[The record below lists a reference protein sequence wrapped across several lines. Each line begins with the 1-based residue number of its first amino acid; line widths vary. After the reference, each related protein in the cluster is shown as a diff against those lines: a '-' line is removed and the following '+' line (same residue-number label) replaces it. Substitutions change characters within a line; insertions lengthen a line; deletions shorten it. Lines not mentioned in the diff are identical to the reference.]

1 VEGRARKPE
10 ATFEKLLA
18 RCERLRPGGL
28 SFDELRE
35 LARRYRATLA
45 RLARLREQGDD
56 DEAIRHLNSL
66 CARAHAHLAIT
77 PAAAVSGPPLLAR
90 IPEALARTWW
100 AQLSAWALL
109 ILGITAGAALVSN
122 DPRAVYGLVP
132 ATLGYEPDVLDRL
145 LSSPEARAHFL
156 ARSETPASAN
166 LLFGSWLFAN
176 NTRVG
181 LLAFATGMLAG
192 IPTVLLAVYN
202 GVTVGA
208 LGAVFFR
215 DELPVD
221 FLAWILPHGVPELT
235 AVTLCVAGGLVLG
248 GAIAA
253 PGRKTRAEA
262 LREAAPGAEDPG
274 RGAARGGALGA
285 AALRGVGALL
295 PAGRA
300 HRELRTGVGA
310 RHPLSSRDRWSDERT
325 GRCGA
330 PGHPLARAARAQGER
345 LDPDAHGAAAPS
357 GVAAVAKRQVAI
369 EHWSRQ
375 PIRCEVEGM
384 ETPAPQGQ
392 QSPLALA
399 QQVLEHDPAQ
409 RSLDPGA

>member
-1 VEGRARKPE
+1 
-10 ATFEKLLA
+10 
-18 RCERLRPGGL
+18 
-28 SFDELRE
+28 
-35 LARRYRATLA
+35 
-45 RLARLREQGDD
+45 
-56 DEAIRHLNSL
+56 
-66 CARAHAHLAIT
+66 
-77 PAAAVSGPPLLAR
+77 VSGPPLLAR
-90 IPEALARTWW
+90 IPEALAKTWR
-100 AQLSAWALL
+100 AQLAAWALL
-109 ILGITAGAALVSN
+109 LLGITAGAALVSN
-122 DPRAVYGLVP
+122 DPQAVYGLVP
-132 ATLGYEPDVLDRL
+132 TTLGYEPDVLDRL

-262 LREAAPGAEDPG
+262 LREAA
-274 RGAARGGALGA
+274 RSALLLFA
-285 AALRGVGALL
+285 VSVPFFLLAALI
-295 PAGRA
+295 
-300 HRELRTGVGA
+300 EL
-310 RHPLSSRDRWSDERT
+310 H
-325 GRCGA
+325 
-330 PGHPLARAARAQGER
+330 
-345 LDPDAHGAAAPS
+345 
-357 GVAAVAKRQVAI
+357 
-369 EHWSRQ
+369 
-375 PIRCEVEGM
+375 
-384 ETPAPQGQ
+384 TPAPLAIAGAMCVLVAAGLLATRWLARRENRASAWIQTLTE
-392 QSPLALA
+392 PLPPQA
-399 QQVLEHDPAQ
+399 
-409 RSLDPGA
+409 SLP

>member
-253 PGRKTRAEA
+253 PGRRTRAEA
-262 LREAAPGAEDPG
+262 LREAA
-274 RGAARGGALGA
+274 RSALLLFA
-285 AALRGVGALL
+285 VSVPFFLLAALIESFVRESALDTPARLAIAGAMCVLVAAGLL
-295 PAGRA
+295 A
-300 HRELRTGVGA
+300 T
-310 RHPLSSRDRWSDERT
+310 RW
-325 GRCGA
+325 
-330 PGHPLARAARAQGER
+330 LARRENRASAWIQTLTEP
-345 LDPDAHGAAAPS
+345 LP
-357 GVAAVAKRQVAI
+357 
-369 EHWSRQ
+369 
-375 PIRCEVEGM
+375 
-384 ETPAPQGQ
+384 PQ
-392 QSPLALA
+392 A
-399 QQVLEHDPAQ
+399 
-409 RSLDPGA
+409 SLP